1 MACFFGPCEASK
13 QTSST
18 YLMQW
23 QSSLTLHVGRALSA
37 SESVSLNLIFAQEL
51 VINSGTQLVRNSALG
66 TSVTAAM
73 TGFVTDVVDAVTTAD
88 VSVWKFWLGVSVVL
102 AAFFTLV
109 LLLWGCSTL
118 KRRRSISKI
127 RKETANVDVDKFWTD
142 GLHATT
148 TQLPEPE
155 RLVQWGIHILCA
167 SRYVCFWGD

>member
-1 MACFFGPCEASK
+1 
-13 QTSST
+13 
-18 YLMQW
+18 
-23 QSSLTLHVGRALSA
+23 
-37 SESVSLNLIFAQEL
+37 
-51 VINSGTQLVRNSALG
+51 
-66 TSVTAAM
+66 M

-155 RLVQWGIHILCA
+155 RLVQ
-167 SRYVCFWGD
+167 